1 MLRMF
6 VFRFLRLSLLA
17 NLIGLAFMA
26 QQVLAQEAPAATP
39 QEPPAWMQFVPFMVI
54 AGVFYFLLI
63 RPQAK
68 KQKEAQTFNSSL
80 KNGDLVI
87 TQSGILGRIT
97 GLTEQIAT
105 LEVDSGV
112 HIKVLRLQISAPQSV
127 LQTKKEGK

>member
-1 MLRMF
+1 MF
-6 VFRFLRLSLLA
+6 SIFSILKLFVNLSMSL
-17 NLIGLAFMA
+17 
-26 QQVLAQEAPAATP
+26 QQVWAQVPAAGVAATP
-39 QEPPAWMQFVPFMVI
+39 QEAPTWMQFVPFMVI

-68 KQKEAQTFNSSL
+68 KQKEAQTFITGL

-97 GLTEQIAT
+97 GLTDQVAT

-112 HIKVLRLQISAPQSV
+112 HIKVLRVQISAPQSV
-127 LQTKKEGK
+127 LQIKKEGK

>member
-1 MLRMF
+1 MS
-6 VFRFLRLSLLA
+6 RFFKLNFWVYVLVYILLDT
-17 NLIGLAFMA
+17 LLDA
-26 QQVLAQEAPAATP
+26 QQALAQAPAASAE
-39 QEPPAWMQFVPFMVI
+39 QPPVWMQFVPFMVI

-68 KQKEAQTFNSSL
+68 KQREAQNFNSAL

-97 GLTEQIAT
+97 GLTEQVAT

>member
-1 MLRMF
+1 MLRIF
-6 VFRFLRLSLLA
+6 VFRFFRLSLLV
-17 NLIGLAFMA
+17 NLIGLPFMV
-26 QQVLAQEAPAATP
+26 QQALAQAPAATP